1 MPVMKQ
7 NDYSTENLTA
17 EPRRF
22 DHPLAAQ
29 KPKPKK
35 TFYCVMVEFYADGTI
50 KPATT
55 TRVCREKP
63 RNTMRVLPF
72 MTAYTDW
79 FETEAEAA
87 ERLAAVKGLSLK
99 GSAA

>member
-17 EPRRF
+17 GLRRF
-22 DHPLAAQ
+22 DHPLAA
-29 KPKPKK
+29 PRTNPKK
-35 TFYCVMVEFYADGTI
+35 TFYCVMVEFNANGTVKSAI
-50 KPATT
+50 AS
-55 TRVCREKP
+55 RLCREKP

-87 ERLAAVKGLSLK
+87 ERLAAVKGLSLN
-99 GSAA
+99 GCAA

>member
-1 MPVMKQ
+1 
-7 NDYSTENLTA
+7 
-17 EPRRF
+17 
-22 DHPLAAQ
+22 
-29 KPKPKK
+29 
-35 TFYCVMVEFYADGTI
+35 
-50 KPATT
+50 
-55 TRVCREKP
+55 
-63 RNTMRVLPF
+63 MRVLPF